1 MFSIRQLLNYNNGSF
16 FRLSLQ
22 NLRRTKSTFSSSSA
36 PQIAIIGSG
45 PSGLYVCSRLLQ
57 RFENCYIDIFDR
69 AQAPFGLIYYGV
81 APDHFDMKKSMTGFE
96 KMFTEN
102 RERLELFCNVDANKD
117 VTFEEL
123 CSTYDAVV
131 LAYGANKPRKL
142 GLENEYGNNCFS
154 GGEFVSWYNG
164 MSQQY
169 IENIPKLDSG
179 SNAIVIGNGNVAI
192 DCSRILLSSPERLK
206 QTDITENALNALKK
220 SKIKN
225 VYIIGRRGPKE
236 ISFTI
241 KELRELLNLEGVNS
255 NCSIDPYLKEKLKDE
270 LNLMERPRRRI
281 VELMLNFAEEPK
293 SPHQKSLKLI
303 FNSRP
308 TKIELDQKNDSIN
321 ALYIQNNLNNLLE
334 RIECSLLI
342 IAIGFENVLLN
353 GLPKNENGQLKMID
367 WCRVPNEKAL
377 VYATGWCSHA
387 ARGLIADSQ
396 QQAYSVADQI
406 YEDLSKNYST
416 KNITKEMP
424 ARTQIEQK
432 LRSREVE
439 FINWDDWKYIDECER
454 RMGAILGKTREK
466 MTEISS
472 ILRIMR
478 NKEIKN

>member
-1 MFSIRQLLNYNNGSF
+1 
-16 FRLSLQ
+16 
-22 NLRRTKSTFSSSSA
+22 
-36 PQIAIIGSG
+36 
-45 PSGLYVCSRLLQ
+45 
-57 RFENCYIDIFDR
+57 
-69 AQAPFGLIYYGV
+69 
-81 APDHFDMKKSMTGFE
+81 MKKSMTGFE
-96 KMFTEN
+96 KMFEEN

-117 VTFEEL
+117 VNFEEL

-169 IENIPKLDSG
+169 IKNIPKLDTG

-206 QTDITENALNALKK
+206 QTDITENALNALRK

-255 NCSIDPYLKEKLKDE
+255 HCLIDSNLKEKLEKE

-281 VELMLNFAEEPK
+281 VELMLNFAEEKK
-293 SPHQKSLKLI
+293 SSPTQKSLKLL

-308 TKIELDQKNDSIN
+308 TKIELSNKNDSIN
-321 ALYIQNNLNNLLE
+321 ALYIQNNLDNLIE
-334 RIECSLLI
+334 KIECSLLI
-342 IAIGFENVLLN
+342 VAIGFENILLN

-367 WCRVPNEKAL
+367 WCRVPKENSL

-406 YEDLSKNYST
+406 YEDLNKINST
-416 KNITKEMP
+416 KNSIQKMS

-432 LRSREVE
+432 LCSRGVE

-466 MTEISS
+466 MSEISS

-478 NKEIKN
+478 NKGIKD